1 MRRILPCILAAALSS
16 GAAAQAQTFCDRPL
30 PPEDLSPP
38 QDDPEFRAFLNE
50 EYKAYMSAMEDYL
63 NCSQTEYSDSIEEQK
78 RIINRWV
85 AYFGNEAV
93 LSSKYSAG
101 AP

>member
-38 QDDPEFRAFLNE
+38 RDDPEFRAFLNE
-50 EYKAYMSAMEDYL
+50 EYKAYMIAMEDYL
-63 NCSQTEYSDSIEEQK
+63 NCSQTEYSECPTRNSFNDS
-78 RIINRWV
+78 RTLR
-85 AYFGNEAV
+85 
-93 LSSKYSAG
+93 G
-101 AP
+101 AWL

>member
-1 MRRILPCILAAALSS
+1 MRRVLPCILAAALSS

-38 QDDPEFRAFLNE
+38 RDDPEFRAFLNE

-63 NCSQTEYSDSIEEQK
+63 NCSQAEYSDSIEEQK

-85 AYFGNEAV
+85 PYFGTEAV
-93 LSSKYSAG
+93 LSG
-101 AP
+101 R

>member
-16 GAAAQAQTFCDRPL
+16 GAAAQAQIVCDRPL

-38 QDDPEFRAFLNE
+38 RDDPEFRAFLNE

-63 NCSQTEYSDSIEEQK
+63 NCSQAEYSDSIEEQK

-85 AYFGNEAV
+85 AYFGTEAV
-93 LSSKYSAG
+93 LSG
-101 AP
+101 R